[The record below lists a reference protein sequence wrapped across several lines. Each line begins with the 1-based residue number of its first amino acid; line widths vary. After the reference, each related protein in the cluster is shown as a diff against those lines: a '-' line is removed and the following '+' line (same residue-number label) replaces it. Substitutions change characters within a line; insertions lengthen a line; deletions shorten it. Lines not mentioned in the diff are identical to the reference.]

1 MSWTVIEGYAT
12 DKPYLQLLLPFSPF
26 VSNFRM
32 MRERKI
38 VSWKTEITKE
48 RSPQEAFSIMIC
60 TKLSTKE
67 WLFSPSHPSIS
78 LWTAATC
85 SSSVLL
91 MENETRQFL
100 RADSMRCGLYGF
112 WEDRWWRSQGKRL
125 ERGSWVLMMSL
136 DVTKINDPP
145 SPCWSPTCCLL
156 EQRAVP
162 RPLSGRP
169 GQKQSL
175 SPLAAG
181 PQPEHSPLA
190 SPPSLPTSSIGL
202 KKKEKTCVIL
212 YRNFCS
218 NSINQNTCIGS
229 TQSSC

>member
-1 MSWTVIEGYAT
+1 MSWTVIEGYPT

-85 SSSVLL
+85 ASSVLL

-112 WEDRWWRSQGKRL
+112 WEDRWWRSQGKKRL

-136 DVTKINDPP
+136 DVTKIDDTPLHVGVIPVVFLSKGLFHVHCQGGQGRN
-145 SPCWSPTCCLL
+145 SLCLL
-156 EQRAVP
+156 LQLGP
-162 RPLSGRP
+162 S
-169 GQKQSL
+169 QSTA
-175 SPLAAG
+175 PWHRHH
-181 PQPEHSPLA
+181 PYR
-190 SPPSLPTSSIGL
+190 LP
-202 KKKEKTCVIL
+202 V
-212 YRNFCS
+212 FA
-218 NSINQNTCIGS
+218 
-229 TQSSC
+229 